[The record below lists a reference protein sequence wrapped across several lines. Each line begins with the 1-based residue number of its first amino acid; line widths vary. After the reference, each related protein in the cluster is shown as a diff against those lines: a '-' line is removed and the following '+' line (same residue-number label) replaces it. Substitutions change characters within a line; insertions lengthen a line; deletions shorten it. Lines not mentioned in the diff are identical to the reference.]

1 MRPLVGV
8 DIGGTAIKIGV
19 IDAEGHI
26 TGRGTLP
33 YERSLNFSALAG
45 AIAEQI
51 SELAN
56 GSIAAIGVSAPGYS
70 DPLSDT
76 LIKGVGNV
84 PTLLGNSLSG
94 FFRDTFDVPSLT
106 RNDGICAT
114 YGECRYGAGRGY
126 ARVAV
131 ATVGTGVGGA
141 VVFDGKILAGAGG
154 FPPEFGAIT
163 IDPTGEIDNLGTVG
177 NLESIAGG
185 PAMLRRYCALTGA
198 DPKGLTVKDIGVAAR
213 KGSADALAT
222 FDAAGRA
229 LAQAFGGMAN
239 VLNLE
244 RCILG
249 GGISNAGAL
258 LLDPVRKYLPW
269 FTFKLILP
277 DVEVVLAE
285 TVNDAGMLGAA
296 AFAAELLAG

>member
-8 DIGGTAIKIGV
+8 DIGGTAIKIG
-19 IDAEGHI
+19 ILEGEGRIGARASLPYARTMDFPSLAEGI
-26 TGRGTLP
+26 AT
-33 YERSLNFSALAG
+33 
-45 AIAEQI
+45 AIA
-51 SELAN
+51 ELAN
-56 GSIAAIGVSAPGYS
+56 GRVGAIGVSTPGYS
-70 DPLSDT
+70 DPLTDT
-76 LIKGVGNV
+76 LVKGVGNV

-94 FFRDTFDVPSLT
+94 FLRERFGVPSLT
-106 RNDGICAT
+106 RNDGICAA
-114 YGECRYGAGRGY
+114 YGEYRYGAGRGLD
-126 ARVAV
+126 RIVV

-163 IDPTGEIDNLGTVG
+163 IDPAGEIDNLGTAG

-198 DPKGLTVKDIGVAAR
+198 DPTGLTVKDIGAAAG
-213 KGSADALAT
+213 KGSSEALSI

-249 GGISNAGAL
+249 GGISNAGSL
-258 LLDPVRKYLPW
+258 LLDPVRKYLPR
-269 FTFKLILP
+269 FTFKLIIP
-277 DVEVVLAE
+277 HVDVVLAE
-285 TVNDAGMLGAA
+285 TLNDAGMLGAA
-296 AFAAELLAG
+296 AFAAELLTT